1 MVFDLGKAMA
11 KKGEFETARLADF
24 EFRQRARTFRLMA
37 ERLQFECHPARI
49 VTLITQMNDE
59 ALLEALAERQ
69 SEDVEVLRKLY
80 QQCSVEARAQLI
92 EERGDPTPH
101 RLL

>member
-1 MVFDLGKAMA
+1 MAFDLGKAMA
-11 KKGEFETARLADF
+11 KKGEYESARLADF

-37 ERLQFECHPARI
+37 ERLGEEPATLVGRI
-49 VTLITQMNDE
+49 AQKDDE
-59 ALLEALAERQ
+59 GILADLVAGGRDAAEL
-69 SEDVEVLRKLY
+69 DVLYRK
-80 QQCSVEARAQLI
+80 CSAEARAQLI